1 MHVNLRNICKTE
13 KYGEKTHTNDEKYD
27 VRTSFGGLKSA
38 HSPILGFLLE
48 VITCRKILLYF
59 YSKSKSKSYKVL
71 RRAAFAAED
80 DPDATD
86 GEESG
91 EDVPVA

>member
-1 MHVNLRNICKTE
+1 MA
-13 KYGEKTHTNDEKYD
+13 GE
-27 VRTSFGGLKSA
+27 RGQA
-38 HSPILGFLLE
+38 HRSGE
-48 VITCRKILLYF
+48 
-59 YSKSKSKSYKVL
+59 VL

>member
-1 MHVNLRNICKTE
+1 MWRGRAGLRHRS
-13 KYGEKTHTNDEKYD
+13 GE
-27 VRTSFGGLKSA
+27 
-38 HSPILGFLLE
+38 
-48 VITCRKILLYF
+48 
-59 YSKSKSKSYKVL
+59 VL